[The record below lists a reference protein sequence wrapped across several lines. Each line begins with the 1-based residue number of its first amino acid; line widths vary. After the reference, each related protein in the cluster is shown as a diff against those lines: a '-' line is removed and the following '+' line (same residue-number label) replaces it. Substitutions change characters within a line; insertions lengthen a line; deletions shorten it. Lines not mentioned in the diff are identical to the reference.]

1 MRIGG
6 PLPSPPL
13 YGREY
18 GPLPSQSARRTGECS
33 PPEAQKHIKCFL

>member
-18 GPLPSQSARRTGECS
+18 GPLPSPPARGGSGYNWEKERPCYY
-33 PPEAQKHIKCFL
+33 